1 MVGGLPNPLDITNSG
16 TMPIS
21 GGDAKSG
28 NGDQTFNGR
37 TSFGG
42 INHKTGINPLW
53 LVGGAI
59 VAVIAYAAVNRD

>member
-1 MVGGLPNPLDITNSG
+1 MVPGLSNPLDITNSG
-16 TMPIS
+16 QMPIS

-28 NGDQTFNGR
+28 NGDQRFNGK
-37 TSFGG
+37 TSYGG

-59 VAVIAYAAVNRD
+59 FALGAYVVITRA

>member
-28 NGDQTFNGR
+28 NGVQTFNGR
-37 TSFGG
+37 TSFGS
-42 INHKTGINPLW
+42 INHKTGINPWW
-53 LVGGAI
+53 LVGGAM
-59 VAVIAYAAVNRD
+59 AAVLAYVVVTRD